1 MAPLFQLHSRYARL
15 SAQAIDACL
24 EHVRDAK
31 EVLFSCDGLDAR
43 DMVRVAR
50 TVLETE
56 LLFEHDPVR
65 FMEPRAEP
73 RSDWTLACLA
83 ESFAQA
89 SVQLRAR
96 GSLGAAAR
104 VLGDQRDALRR
115 IVESPLRSPLVDY
128 GAVLSELM
136 YELRPTRRGEL
147 LELQRRAISEALIS
161 DQPANVQALLCEMAE
176 CHLQLGQLELA
187 LTMYLTIVRF
197 DPTNI
202 SVHNQLAIALSPRF
216 PALAHAAATRALLLM
231 PREDNHAMRPQL
243 RAIISETSRTQGA
256 ALAGTAR
263 TLLRELQ
270 ASPAKRSRAS
280 LRTLCFEIAPEI
292 EWLTLKEP
300 EPLPD
305 ATELAKLRTE
315 LQALPRPLRV
325 AAAAES
331 HAVRGEQLQAASD
344 LVYEPVGRQGPCACG
359 SQKAWER
366 CCGAH

>member
-15 SAQAIDACL
+15 RAQAIDSCI
-24 EHVRDAK
+24 EHVRDAD
-31 EVLFSCDGLDAR
+31 EVLFSSETVDAR

-50 TVLETE
+50 SVLETE

-65 FMEPRAEP
+65 FMEPSAAP

-89 SVQLRAR
+89 SVQLRER
-96 GSLGAAAR
+96 GSRGAAAR
-104 VLGDQRDALRR
+104 LLGDQRNALQRM
-115 IVESPLRSPLVDY
+115 VDSPLRSPLVDY

-136 YELRPTRRGEL
+136 YELRPIQRGEL
-147 LELQRRAISEALIS
+147 LELQRRAISEALITE
-161 DQPANVQALLCEMAE
+161 PAANVQGLLCEMAE

-202 SVHNQLAIALSPRF
+202 SVHNQLAIALSQRF

-243 RAIISETSRTQGA
+243 RAIIGETSRAQSTEPDGA
-256 ALAGTAR
+256 AR

-270 ASPAKRSRAS
+270 APPGKRSRAS
-280 LRTLCFEIAPEI
+280 LRTLCLEIAPEI
-292 EWLTLKEP
+292 EWLTLKEL
-300 EPLPD
+300 EPLPSSS
-305 ATELAKLRTE
+305 ELTQLRKD
-315 LQALPRPLRV
+315 LRALPRPLRSH
-325 AAAAES
+325 AANALPPAAAE
-331 HAVRGEQLQAASD
+331 
-344 LVYEPVGRQGPCACG
+344 LVYEKVGRHAPCSCG
-359 SQKAWER
+359 SQKSWER